1 MAKLFEDYFSEL
13 QADMISVCREYV
25 QNKADN
31 IFVHCLYEADVTTCN
46 VFYKINGTVVKRSKI
61 NDALT
66 AEEKRQFQYDVSDER
81 QKQLIHIINDDIE
94 KIATLCKQYSRPM
107 PVEMKIIYDV
117 GKNNMKANYVY
128 DSLYANNPD
137 KNAKSIFND
146 WFEEINQTSK

>member
-31 IFVHCLYEADVTTCN
+31 IFVHCLYEAGVSTCN
-46 VFYKINGTVVKRSKI
+46 VFYKINGTVVKRSKV

-66 AEEKRQFQYDVSDER
+66 TEEKRQLQYDVSDER
-81 QKQLIHIINDDIE
+81 QKQLIHIINDDIA
-94 KIATLCKQYSRPM
+94 KIATLCKQYSRSM
-107 PVEMKIIYDV
+107 PVEMKLIYDV

-128 DSLYANNPD
+128 DSLYTNNPD